1 MKVRKIEHARTLD
14 FMNGSPY
21 MDTCAVLDVLTSVVF
36 ALKMWPTWLYS
47 VIFEH
52 NVQFNTF

>member
-1 MKVRKIEHARTLD
+1 MKVRNIEHTRTLD
-14 FMNGSPY
+14 CMNGSPY
-21 MDTCAVLDVLTSVVF
+21 MDTCAVLDVLASVF

-47 VIFEH
+47 VIFQY

>member
-1 MKVRKIEHARTLD
+1 MKVGIVEHTRILD
-14 FMNGSPY
+14 CMNGSPN
-21 MDTCAVLDVLTSVVF
+21 MDTCAVHDVLASVVF

-47 VIFEH
+47 VIFQY